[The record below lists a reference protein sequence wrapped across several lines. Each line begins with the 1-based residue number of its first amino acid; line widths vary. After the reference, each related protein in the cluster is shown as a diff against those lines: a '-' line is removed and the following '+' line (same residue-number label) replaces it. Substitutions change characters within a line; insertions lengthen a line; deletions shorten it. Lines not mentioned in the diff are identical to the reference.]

1 MAATATARLEVVG
14 DHVVVIRA
22 HGEFDLATSRTLGAA
37 LEDAGIG
44 SRNVVL
50 DLAGATFLDV
60 HCLSLLLDAQRRLRE
75 AGRSVVVV
83 NAPPIVQRLVEVLR
97 IPDLIAM

>member
-1 MAATATARLEVVG
+1 MVATAVLETIG

-22 HGEFDLATSRTLGAA
+22 QGEFDLATSRTLSAA
-37 LEDAGIG
+37 LEDAGTG

-50 DLAGATFLDV
+50 DLDEAAFLDV

-83 NAPPIVQRLVEVLR
+83 NAPPVVQRLVQVLQ